1 MTESPPEPDKAFPEI
16 ASAAREAADAAQGGG
31 SSNSPAP
38 PKARSE
44 VYLDQYEQSEE
55 AHRSFRRWAFYVV
68 GGASLVY
75 LIMLPIA
82 IFCVVD
88 DHSLAILASARGAG
102 WHVIL
107 LTGLVLV
114 ILAAVPLSLTLA
126 LVRMISS
133 GKQEDDGSNGN
144 PGITTPQIELFKAM
158 LEMVKAAK

>member
-1 MTESPPEPDKAFPEI
+1 MAESQTESDKTFPEI
-16 ASAAREAADAAQGGG
+16 APAAREAADATNAGDQ
-31 SSNSPAP
+31 SRSPAP
-38 PKARSE
+38 SKAKSE
-44 VYLDQYEQSEE
+44 IYLDQYELSEV
-55 AHRSFRRWAFYVV
+55 AHRSFRRWAFFAV
-68 GGASLVY
+68 GGASLAY

-88 DHSLAILASARGAG
+88 DHSLAILASARDAG

-133 GKQEDDGSNGN
+133 GRQEDDGKNGN
-144 PGITTPQIELFKAM
+144 FAITTPQIELFKAL